1 MGQGGKGPALPLARG
16 LYLRVRLRALHPSYH
31 LSRFPLPRPWFSHPT
46 SASPSRSEKG
56 SAPVAVGVIM
66 SIQDEAPK
74 NGATM
79 SPRLPLLIPSGLVHV
94 YFVAP
99 SVKTNEGTVERTSI
113 YFTLEHDGDKLPRG
127 SKVKFMAK
135 DPAIRED
142 LIALGKRSDLGS
154 VNEEF
159 SWAKGGAL
167 TIRVMARA

>member
-1 MGQGGKGPALPLARG
+1 
-16 LYLRVRLRALHPSYH
+16 
-31 LSRFPLPRPWFSHPT
+31 
-46 SASPSRSEKG
+46 
-56 SAPVAVGVIM
+56 
-66 SIQDEAPK
+66 
-74 NGATM
+74 M
-79 SPRLPLLIPSGLVHV
+79 SPRLPLLLPSGLVHV